1 MDSDRPQTELTSAEL
16 DRGLTSE
23 AQALHEEQ
31 PFLDAPGESVYEH
44 FELQLGDG
52 QCDAAYLPPYEASN
66 GPPPTYDSPPP
77 PYETS
82 SSETN
87 DEEDWLFNARQDRGC
102 DHYINSSICDCFF
115 RRAYLSAHNSVV
127 VKM

>member
-87 DEEDWLFNARQDRGC
+87 DEEDWLFNARQDAAA
-102 DHYINSSICDCFF
+102 IIILTVVFVTVF
-115 RRAYLSAHNSVV
+115 SAALISLLTTA
-127 VKM
+127 